1 MRIIYCVGALTLLGG
16 EVGAA
21 NALYRDPKAT
31 LGPVEESGLD
41 GNSADGDGV
50 VATSASTTFT
60 ASRMPGSKQ
69 TVQVVAPAVGTR
81 SVEALDFDEVK
92 KLLGFQDL
100 DTSIIKKFLEQ
111 VKKMKDTKAKT
122 MFPDPKI
129 GDLLKYFNTGVLKE
143 LAVLYAKAE
152 SDAKSATGVKPA
164 GGAQA
169 VATEPAANAN
179 EAILTKETR
188 EAVLSAVTTFKTQ
201 LNYVLDELSAGKKL
215 GRDQFDIKNDRVEI
229 LTRNIDYLIGAL
241 WFLQERPQF
250 RSMTKVTTDNELA
263 RSMNIFEQ
271 MVKLV
276 LEEGLPNNVGMQYTE
291 FSGCSKQ
298 LAVVERSVTS
308 LIGFSKKKQET
319 IKADI
324 HGLIPSLM
332 AYEAIV
338 EDLARRD
345 TDGAAA
351 KYQDFKRKVGDA
363 KTAISNGCNDHH
375 ISTLETFAQA
385 VMQKNPGTLMT
396 HAAGSKFETLPT
408 I

>member
-1 MRIIYCVGALTLLGG
+1 MRIIYSVCALALLGG

-21 NALYRDPKAT
+21 NAFVRVPSAT
-31 LGPVEESGLD
+31 LGPEDESGLD
-41 GNSADGDGV
+41 GKSAGGDGV
-50 VATSASTTFT
+50 VATYASKFA
-60 ASRMPGSKQ
+60 ASQTPGGVN
-69 TVQVVAPAVGTR
+69 TVQVAPAVGTR
-81 SVEALDFDEVK
+81 SVEELDFDEVK
-92 KLLGFQDL
+92 KLLGFKDL

-169 VATEPAANAN
+169 VAPNPAANAN
-179 EAILTKETR
+179 VAFLTKETR

-250 RSMTKVTTDNELA
+250 RSMTKTTTDGELA
-263 RSMNIFEQ
+263 SSMKIFEQ

-276 LEEGLPNNVGMQYTE
+276 LEEGLPNNVGMQYRE

-338 EDLARRD
+338 EELARRD
-345 TDGAAA
+345 AKGAADA
-351 KYQDFKRKVGDA
+351 YQAFKKVVDDA
-363 KTAISNGCNDHH
+363 KTVISPSCNDN

-385 VMQKNPGTLMT
+385 VMGKNPQQLLADAESM
-396 HAAGSKFETLPT
+396 KFDRLPT
-408 I
+408 T